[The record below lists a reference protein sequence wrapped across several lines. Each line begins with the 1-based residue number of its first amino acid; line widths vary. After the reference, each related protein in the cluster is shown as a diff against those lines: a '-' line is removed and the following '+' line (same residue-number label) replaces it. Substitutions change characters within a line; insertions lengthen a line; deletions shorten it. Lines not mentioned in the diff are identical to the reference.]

1 MTKKIAAADRSPRT
15 PTTTDDSSSASSTAD
30 IDELDYRSRK
40 LTKLLKKNADKTER
54 RKSLLDVVR
63 DKAYLLEDQVKL
75 LERQT
80 SSDSRSWR
88 KRAVVVMGLV
98 TLSAVGLVYGSSRIA
113 TKR

>member
-1 MTKKIAAADRSPRT
+1 MTANRRRSPSAVA
-15 PTTTDDSSSASSTAD
+15 TTTSSDDSSSD

-40 LTKLLKKNADKTER
+40 LTKLLKKNADKAER
-54 RKSLLDVVR
+54 RKSLLNVVR

-88 KRAVVVMGLV
+88 RRAVVVMGLV
-98 TLSAVGLVYGSSRIA
+98 SLSAVGIVYGSKMISS
-113 TKR
+113 KSEH